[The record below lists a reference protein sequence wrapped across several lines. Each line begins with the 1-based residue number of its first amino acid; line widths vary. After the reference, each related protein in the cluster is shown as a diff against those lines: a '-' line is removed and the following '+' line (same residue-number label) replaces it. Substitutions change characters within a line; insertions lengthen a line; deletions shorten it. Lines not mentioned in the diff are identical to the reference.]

1 MLLRGKVTVRTTP
14 ESGFLL
20 SAEQLRA
27 ALTPKTRLLVICN
40 PSNPTGACVVPT
52 PPTLGTAPLSHCHAG
67 VSPHSGCFVGLIDE
81 KHKLG
86 MELSVSCVGFCG
98 FPASHTTGFLS

>member
-1 MLLRGKVTVRTTP
+1 MPCAALPVTRKTERGPLCCCAAGKVTVRTTP

-40 PSNPTGACVVPT
+40 PSNPTGACVVHT
-52 PPTLGTAPLSHCHAG
+52 PPRWVLHHCPTATQASAPTLVVLL
-67 VSPHSGCFVGLIDE
+67 V
-81 KHKLG
+81 
-86 MELSVSCVGFCG
+86 
-98 FPASHTTGFLS
+98 